1 LRQPKRSSH
10 KRQRPVV
17 SLTLMICL
25 AWGILSQYNSKQWLI
40 INRTCM
46 EWTLVSVNNNR
57 IVILEDSLSKV
68 IHLEAKDKIQTKMLV
83 HHGRTW
89 ELFLNR
95 KILLNSI

>member
-1 LRQPKRSSH
+1 
-10 KRQRPVV
+10 
-17 SLTLMICL
+17 
-25 AWGILSQYNSKQWLI
+25 
-40 INRTCM
+40 M